1 LLLGALVVAQTKAAE
16 TKSAPG
22 AATTSV
28 AMALDPATAAT
39 GQATV
44 SADFNGDGIL
54 DLAFVNSTTGGV
66 TVRLGKGDGTFAAGA
81 TYHAGHYYNAIV
93 AGDFNGD
100 GNIDLAVSLPY
111 LCGGCGGFPSYLLYV
126 FFGTGDGSFTLKSLP
141 KPFNG
146 MPLAAGDFNG
156 ASKLDLITTT
166 TDYYGDSQECER
178 VPCLEPG
185 KAGHIEIC

>member
-1 LLLGALVVAQTKAAE
+1 
-16 TKSAPG
+16 
-22 AATTSV
+22 
-28 AMALDPATAAT
+28 MALDPATAAT

-111 LCGGCGGFPSYLLYV
+111 LCGGCGG
-126 FFGTGDGSFTLKSLP
+126 SFTLKSLP